1 VPFENL
7 DKQHICTMFEM
18 ALAFADG
25 HVQDTM
31 PEEEPE
37 LVPGYEQ
44 ETLKEVLDDGY
55 NEKDF

>member
-7 DKQHICTMFEM
+7 DKQHIRTLFET

-25 HVQDTM
+25 QVQDTM
-31 PEEEPE
+31 PEEGPEPVLE
-37 LVPGYEQ
+37 YEQ
-44 ETLKEVLDDGY
+44 ETLEDVLEDGY